1 MRRARRT
8 ARIAAMIPTVAAS
21 IAFRPLAEE
30 DLAKLFG
37 WLHEPH
43 VAKGYAVAPGT
54 YAEVVA
60 RYGPRTQPG
69 NAVRAFIVEVD
80 GREAGYA
87 QAYAIEDFPDYADA
101 IGAERG
107 TFGIDLFLGVDAPVH
122 RGLGARVIR
131 RFVDEVVFREY
142 GALACIADPAESN
155 LAAVR
160 AFEKAGFARWKR
172 TQAEGQ
178 EARAILRRENNVGD
192 YRIER
197 IDLDAS
203 ADLCVAFRREMYVAS
218 FGTDEGLDEEMGP
231 DDAHYLAQLRERIAE
246 VPEGNVHLWRGP
258 RIVAQAEMRIMEG
271 EPELGYVSLFY
282 VAADCRGEGLG
293 RALHEHAVDV
303 FRRRG
308 MRAIRLSVSISNAGA
323 MAFYRRLGWKAVGTR
338 PNREPMVI
346 MEYALD

>member
-1 MRRARRT
+1 MSSSPLAQ
-8 ARIAAMIPTVAAS
+8 

-30 DLAKLFG
+30 DLAPLFG

-43 VAKGYAVAPGT
+43 VAKGYAVPPGT

-60 RYGPRTQPG
+60 RYGPRTEEG
-69 NAVRAFIVEVD
+69 NPVRAFMVEID
-80 GREAGYA
+80 GRDAGYA
-87 QAYAIEDFPDYADA
+87 QAYAVEDFPEYAEA

-107 TFGIDLFLGVDAPVH
+107 AFGVDLFLAANAPVH
-122 RGLGARVIR
+122 RGVGPRVIR
-131 RFVDEVVFREY
+131 RFVDDVVFREF

-155 LAAVR
+155 ASAVR

-172 TQAEGQ
+172 WRAEGQ
-178 EARAILRRENNVGD
+178 EPRAVMRRENTVGD

-203 ADLCVAFRREMYVAS
+203 AELCIAFRREMFVAS
-218 FGTDEGLDEEMGP
+218 FGSDEGLEEEMGP
-231 DDAHYLAQLRERIAE
+231 ENAAYLTQLRERIAE

-258 RIVAQAEMRIMEG
+258 RIVAQAEMRLMED
-271 EPELGYVSLFY
+271 EPGIGYVNLFY
-282 VAADCRGEGLG
+282 VVADCRGEGLG

-308 MRAIRLSVSISNAGA
+308 LRAMRLSVSISNAGA